1 MRNLIEVRY
10 GEGKVEVVRGK
21 RVGEM
26 WKIWVTKV
34 KKRVMNSRGM
44 LRGIGAKR
52 DNVEGTIIML
62 CLVCF

>member
-1 MRNLIEVRY
+1 MRNLIEVKY